1 MSARIL
7 HWLHTVR
14 FACHPGIY
22 RMVSLSKRS
31 FSWPS
36 LERDARE
43 YVVAC
48 EVCARSKS
56 RHQAP
61 SGLLHPLPA
70 PVTCGRTSLW
80 TSSQGCRVP
89 LVTRSSL
96 PSWIDSPRLPIL
108 FPCLNSLPPLRL
120 LAYSV
125 FMFFGCMGFPRTL
138 CLTGDL
144 SLCHVC
150 GRGFVLPW
158 GWGRASPRAITHSL
172 IDKLKGRTNNWNPR
186 SVVWFWL
193 ILLPGAL
200 ISPG

>member
-1 MSARIL
+1 MY
-7 HWLHTVR
+7 VR
-14 FACHPGIY
+14 HVRAHPALAAHCTLC
-22 RMVSLSKRS
+22 LS
-31 FSWPS
+31 
-36 LERDARE
+36 
-43 YVVAC
+43 
-48 EVCARSKS
+48 S
-56 RHQAP
+56 RHLSYGVFVETVLFVAFIGEGFCIPCP
-61 SGLLHPLPA
+61 S
-70 PVTCGRTSLW
+70 PVTRGRTSLW
-80 TSSQGCRVP
+80 TSSQDCHVP

-120 LAYSV
+120 LTYSL

-158 GWGRASPRAITHSL
+158 GWGQASPRAITHSL
-172 IDKLKGRTNNWNPR
+172 IDKLKGRTNNWNPHT
-186 SVVWFWL
+186 VVWFWL